1 MMWWKFRRHR
11 LGVWCGLILLLIY
24 GSTLISEVVAPYNLQ
39 TRNPRAIYAPPH
51 AIHLFHEGSFVGPFV
66 YGYRFKMNI
75 ETLTR
80 EYTPD
85 PGKVQPLRFF
95 CRGAAYDLR
104 SEAHTSELQS
114 LLR

>member
-75 ETLTR
+75 ETLKR
-80 EYTPD
+80 EYTPH
-85 PGKVQPLRFF
+85 PGQVQPTLGKAS
-95 CRGAAYDLR
+95 CRERVWQYV
-104 SEAHTSELQS
+104 
-114 LLR
+114 